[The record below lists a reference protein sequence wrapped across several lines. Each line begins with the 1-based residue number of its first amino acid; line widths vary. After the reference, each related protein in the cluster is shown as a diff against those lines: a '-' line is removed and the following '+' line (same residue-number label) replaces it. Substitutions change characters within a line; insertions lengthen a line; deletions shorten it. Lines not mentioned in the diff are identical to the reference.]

1 MERDDLIHK
10 YHEEITDMLEPYRV
24 HMGNH
29 LLEQADFLEEQV
41 GKGIK
46 VLGEEMKQQKKEY
59 VSFLYISV
67 PRVDLIHRRYR
78 FRLHAMNYLWY
89 LDDASIEVYFEAGNL
104 LNPFDEVWDK
114 LNEISRDYLGFVNGY
129 DVQKIMFQEMK
140 FIDHTISHI
149 LRYRLRDWEKKGIF
163 TGVTLSPYWLL
174 KWGDD
179 RGEAEFI
186 LQTDRTAREE
196 GTWKKEVKKARHNPE
211 TLAFTYWY
219 QDAYRGSRLEEINM
233 KFIVFEEAKLHDMV
247 FYQCDMEGSRFT
259 RTHLQNCSFEN
270 CNLWGADFTGSS
282 FEHVSFQGAVL
293 TGAVFPA
300 ESIPFLNLEP
310 GQLQVIFLHREG
322 Q

>member
-10 YHEEITDMLEPYRV
+10 YHGDITDILEQYRV
-24 HMGNH
+24 QMGNH

-41 GKGIK
+41 GRGIK
-46 VLGEEMKQQKKEY
+46 ALGERMKLQKKEY

-67 PRVDLIHRRYR
+67 PRVDLIQRKYQ
-78 FRLHAMNYLWY
+78 FQLHAMNYLWY
-89 LDDASIEVYFEAGNL
+89 LDDESIEVYFESGNL
-104 LNPFDEVWDK
+104 FDPFNEVWDK
-114 LNEISRDYLGFVNGY
+114 LNEISRDYLGFVNCY
-129 DVQKIMFQEMK
+129 DVQNIMFKELN
-140 FIDHTISHI
+140 FINHTISHI

-163 TGVTLSPYWLL
+163 TGVTLAPYWLL

-186 LQTDRTAREE
+186 LQTDRTVREK

-211 TLAFTYWY
+211 TMAFSYWY
-219 QDAYRGSRLEEINM
+219 QDEYKGSRLEEINM
-233 KFIVFEEAKLHDMV
+233 KFIVFEETKLSDMV

-259 RTHLQNCSFEN
+259 RTHLHHCSFEN

-282 FEHVSFQGAVL
+282 FEHVSFEGAVL
-293 TGAVFPA
+293 NGAVFPA

-310 GQLQVIFLHREG
+310 GQLQVIYLHRED
-322 Q
+322 